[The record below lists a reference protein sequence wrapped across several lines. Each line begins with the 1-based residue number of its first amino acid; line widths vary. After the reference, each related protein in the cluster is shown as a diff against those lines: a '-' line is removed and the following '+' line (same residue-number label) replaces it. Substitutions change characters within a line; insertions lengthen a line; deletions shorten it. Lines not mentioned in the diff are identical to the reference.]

1 VKTVKINLADL
12 AKESD
17 SAYLDV
23 QCSFGTIRVY
33 HVPDSQLLSAGR
45 LDKSEPELPQVR
57 MKTADGRYQNRN
69 AKKGD
74 REFEVYQAELAEY
87 WNEATEMRSAT
98 ALVLALKDIDWS
110 EYDLSKPPPA
120 KQAQEIYNGN
130 WPKSKTLQKYN
141 WLTYSVMF
149 KRVDSE
155 AIFAAIRDLR
165 GDNEPDENMVDEVKK
180 NLV

>member
-1 VKTVKINLADL
+1 MKINLADL
-12 AKESD
+12 AKETD
-17 SAYLDV
+17 NAYLDV

-45 LDKSEPELPQVR
+45 SDRSEPEMPQVR
-57 MKTADGRYQNRN
+57 MKTADGRYQNRS

-74 REFEVYQAELAEY
+74 KEFDAYQKELAEY
-87 WNEATEMRSAT
+87 WNEVSEARNAT

-110 EYDLSKPPPA
+110 EYDLSVPPPA

-130 WPKSKTLQKYN
+130 WPTNETLQRYN

-155 AIFAAIRDLR
+155 AIFTAIAELR
-165 GDNEPDENMVDEVKK
+165 GNSEPTENGVDEVKK
-180 NLV
+180 NSA